1 MKRGNKIFV
10 ALLLCFCA
18 FMMVGCGKEKEYFT
32 ITFYDEAG
40 SLLEAK
46 QVEEGVVPSMT
57 YNKDDTQEWNY
68 SFDGWSE
75 TIGGSV
81 IQTLPAASVDK
92 TYYAIVSQVKQ
103 QYTITFDSNDG
114 TEITNITSDYN
125 TSVECPENPTKEGY
139 KFVCWCTDEA
149 LTTAV
154 EWPLVLTKD
163 TTLYASWN
171 EQTQMLAY
179 LQALLDGY
187 ELNPYSYIPESLR
200 PGYSANLV
208 NESSLTTSYS
218 DFVQVSNI
226 KANGFGEQWHMV
238 LENIQQS
245 NTFFNVLTAVEGL
258 TTTSITAFN
267 NYLDQNPA
275 DTANYNFASGI
286 YSVTINF
293 DGTIIYYV
301 LDYTAT
307 LPALGEQSI
316 QIALSMNIETQE
328 KEVRVQI
335 GDANA
340 LYYEISE
347 NSYTFAIKY
356 LGVRK
361 AYFSVE
367 RDEDGAVEGH
377 INEFLSVSGKGI
389 SSAVDFYI
397 DDEYLSVVGNKA
409 GGMIGFTG
417 YISELYSVESGE
429 LLSYEVRETLS
440 SITYN
445 TLWFDLSNV
454 SGITS
459 IKYVEATDS
468 TDAAFYVNNQTSA
481 WETKKVGGLGTKMLS
496 RRFDIEFRTQYFY
509 IYNETDKVYEE
520 VAVEVPM
527 LFVQEENYATL
538 QNDVKSTNANVTL
551 NVTLDAKALGK
562 VQSDYD
568 TLVDIFITNKD
579 TMTEEKIIEF
589 IGDKIA
595 FK

>member
-1 MKRGNKIFV
+1 
-10 ALLLCFCA
+10 
-18 FMMVGCGKEKEYFT
+18 
-32 ITFYDEAG
+32 
-40 SLLEAK
+40 
-46 QVEEGVVPSMT
+46 
-57 YNKDDTQEWNY
+57 
-68 SFDGWSE
+68 
-75 TIGGSV
+75 
-81 IQTLPAASVDK
+81 
-92 TYYAIVSQVKQ
+92 
-103 QYTITFDSNDG
+103 
-114 TEITNITSDYN
+114 
-125 TSVECPENPTKEGY
+125 
-139 KFVCWCTDEA
+139 
-149 LTTAV
+149 
-154 EWPLVLTKD
+154 
-163 TTLYASWN
+163 
-171 EQTQMLAY
+171 
-179 LQALLDGY
+179 
-187 ELNPYSYIPESLR
+187 
-200 PGYSANLV
+200 
-208 NESSLTTSYS
+208 
-218 DFVQVSNI
+218 
-226 KANGFGEQWHMV
+226 
-238 LENIQQS
+238 
-245 NTFFNVLTAVEGL
+245 
-258 TTTSITAFN
+258 
-267 NYLDQNPA
+267 
-275 DTANYNFASGI
+275 
-286 YSVTINF
+286 
-293 DGTIIYYV
+293 
-301 LDYTAT
+301 
-307 LPALGEQSI
+307 
-316 QIALSMNIETQE
+316 
-328 KEVRVQI
+328 
-335 GDANA
+335 
-340 LYYEISE
+340 
-347 NSYTFAIKY
+347 
-356 LGVRK
+356 
-361 AYFSVE
+361 
-367 RDEDGAVEGH
+367 
-377 INEFLSVSGKGI
+377 VSGKGI